1 MTDDPDSPI
10 HFHVGYVGA
19 RGDKKKDKNNMT
31 YDERRKKRQIDD
43 YLPLWGLTPSEG
55 NRTIP
60 YVTLKQLLDLYKM
73 PCELDL
79 VDVDIQGAEYSFFDR
94 EAVDLLTAR
103 AHRLHIGTHQH
114 QESWNR
120 PIEKKFKDRG
130 WTTQWFYYG
139 PRNRTND
146 KIETTDF
153 GPVQFND
160 GVVSMVNQN
169 PTRC

>member
-1 MTDDPDSPI
+1 MFNKET
-10 HFHVGYVGA
+10 
-19 RGDKKKDKNNMT
+19 
-31 YDERRKKRQIDD
+31 
-43 YLPLWGLTPSEG
+43 
-55 NRTIP
+55 
-60 YVTLKQLLDLYKM
+60 
-73 PCELDL
+73 
-79 VDVDIQGAEYSFFDR
+79 
-94 EAVDLLTAR
+94 VDLLTER

-146 KIETTDF
+146 KIESTDF

-160 GVVSMVNQN
+160 GVVSMVNQILLVAN
-169 PTRC
+169 AQSLIALLFSPYHFPIVGVHRGASSRAGLVPYVSSSILPSFFLLRRHCFLSSLKVSFPPCVARQLTALRHTWHPLQ